1 MDGLQTM
8 ENTIEDEGFVL
19 VKPKL
24 STRRTYYEAICDCM
38 GKLFNKLFSFEQS
51 ILSFYTCM
59 LW

>member
-24 STRRTYYEAICDCM
+24 SSRRIV
-38 GKLFNKLFSFEQS
+38 L
-51 ILSFYTCM
+51 
-59 LW
+59 